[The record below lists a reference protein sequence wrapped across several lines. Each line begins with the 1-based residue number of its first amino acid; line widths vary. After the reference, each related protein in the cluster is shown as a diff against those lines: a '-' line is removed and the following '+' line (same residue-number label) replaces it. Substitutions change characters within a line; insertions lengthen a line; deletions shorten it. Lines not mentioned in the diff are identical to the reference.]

1 MKYLQVRFQSLI
13 SIRSSLSA
21 GFDFSHALRTAVVA
35 TCKSVQLNR
44 SLEFGHLLVQ
54 NVLWVYQ
61 NQICGAWYKGLECI
75 EVRDANSPS
84 LFDLNQVF

>member
-21 GFDFSHALRTAVVA
+21 GFDFGHALRTAAVT

-44 SLEFGHLLVQ
+44 SLEFGGHLLVQ
-54 NVLWVYQ
+54 NVLWVYH
-61 NQICGAWYKGLECI
+61 NQICSAFNGIKVLYVLK
-75 EVRDANSPS
+75 
-84 LFDLNQVF
+84 

>member
-13 SIRSSLSA
+13 SISSLLSA
-21 GFDFSHALRTAVVA
+21 GFDFSHALRTAAVA

-54 NVLWVYQ
+54 NVLWVYH
-61 NQICGAWYKGLECI
+61 NQICSAFNVKVLYVLK
-75 EVRDANSPS
+75 
-84 LFDLNQVF
+84 